1 MTPPTSGEGTGALT
15 VEHSRQRQL
24 GRATALSAGGTIISR
39 ASGLLRLVVIAYAL
53 GSSSLADAFNL
64 SNNTPNMIHDLV
76 LGGVLA
82 ATFVPVFVE
91 RLTRESREV
100 AMESISAV
108 LTVAGVMLVFATV
121 AFILLAPAIIDLY
134 TFGLKNLAERA
145 VAVELLRFFAPQL
158 LFYGA
163 ISLMT
168 AVLATQDRFVAA
180 GIVPV
185 INNIVGIIVLASF
198 AALAHTADARVAS
211 SHQGLIML
219 LGIGTTVAVGLQA
232 VALVPSLR
240 RCGVRL
246 HFRFSPR
253 DPAVSMILSMSGWTF
268 AFVVANQVAVF
279 VIMALAKHLGAVSVY
294 TYAFTFFQFPFA
306 IAATSIIAVATPQIA
321 RAYTKH
327 DTALVGATFGK
338 ATAQVLTVIL
348 PAMVGYLLLARPAM
362 TLVLQHGNLGASGAQ
377 LTGAV
382 LILFALGLPGFCVFF
397 LATRTFQAM
406 RDSRTTFALYLFENV
421 LNIAVAIA
429 LYHRLGAQG
438 LALSYSIAYTLSAL
452 GAVYLLRERLG
463 TVGGHS
469 VVRASVRALVLSLL
483 MALVVAL
490 VIAVIGTGTGL
501 SGWLRLVVA
510 VAAGI
515 GTYVLG
521 AGIAGIVRTR
531 RSRMRRRHHPEPAV
545 RQTVVPMVNYQR
557 GGARE
562 DRSRNRQRKR
572 PSFVRLRS
580 RGRHFR
586 AARRPPRR

>member
-1 MTPPTSGEGTGALT
+1 MTPPTSGERAGVLSI
-15 VEHSRQRQL
+15 ERSRQRQL
-24 GRATALSAGGTIISR
+24 GRATALSAGGTIVSR
-39 ASGLLRLVVIAYAL
+39 VSGLLRLVVIAYTL

-91 RLTRESREV
+91 RLTRATRGE
-100 AMESISAV
+100 AMDSISAV
-108 LTVAGVMLVFATV
+108 LTVAGVILVIATV

-168 AVLATQDRFVAA
+168 AVLATQDRFAAA

-185 INNIVGIIVLASF
+185 INNVVGIIVLVSF
-198 AALAHTADARVAS
+198 AALARTADAARAS
-211 SHQGLIML
+211 SHQGLIMF
-219 LGIGTTVAVGLQA
+219 LGIGTTLAVGLQA
-232 VALVPSLR
+232 IALVPALR
-240 RCGVRL
+240 HCGVRL
-246 HFRFSPR
+246 RFRFHPR
-253 DPAVSMILSMSGWTF
+253 DPAVSMLLSMSGWTF

-279 VIMALAKHLGAVSVY
+279 VIMALAAHLGAVSVY

-321 RAYTKH
+321 RAYTKS

-338 ATAQVLTVIL
+338 AAAQVLTVIL
-348 PAMVGYLLLARPAM
+348 PSTVGYLLLARPAM

-406 RDSRTTFALYLFENV
+406 RDSRTTFALYLFENA
-421 LNIAVAIA
+421 LNIAIAIA

-463 TVGGHS
+463 TIGGRS
-469 VVRASVRALVLSLL
+469 VVRSSVRALVLSLL
-483 MALVVAL
+483 MAVVVAL
-490 VIAVIGTGTGL
+490 VVAVIGTGTGI

-510 VAAGI
+510 ITAGI
-515 GTYVLG
+515 GTYVFG
-521 AGIAGIVRTR
+521 AGVAGVLGTR
-531 RSRMRRRHHPEPAV
+531 RSRQRQLGRRRPAK
-545 RQTVVPMVNYQR
+545 RQAVIPIVNYQR
-557 GGARE
+557 GESRE
-562 DRSRNRQRKR
+562 NRSGNRQLKR
-572 PSFVRLRS
+572 LTSIRVRS

-586 AARRPPRR
+586 ASRRPPRR